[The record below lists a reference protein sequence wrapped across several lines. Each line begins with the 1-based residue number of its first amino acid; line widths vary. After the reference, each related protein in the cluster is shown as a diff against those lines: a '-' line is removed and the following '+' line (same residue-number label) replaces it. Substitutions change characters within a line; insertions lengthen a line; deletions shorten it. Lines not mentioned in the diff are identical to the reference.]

1 MNRLNNVNR
10 NDGYY
15 LCGENLAV
23 LSDQYRYITALLD
36 GFNLPANTCVFLQ
49 LNRGVI
55 GNAVNK
61 LAGGIMYVVNG
72 INLLGGTRI
81 GNIYIVNAN
90 NDIDVSDLLTNTL
103 RCDVIVNTVNHNV
116 TLPNNGTCTNAYI
129 TDSCDIEIA
138 EVYNGY
144 TFYTLSDIIRQKAGT
159 QCTDIFS
166 NLAILPAQF
175 GSINFATGSDY
186 VNKVMVYDS
195 YVDIQLY
202 FTVTRSIDYTTNV
215 IDYEFPM
222 VGDLAIFPIRRSG
235 DTTSRATGTAYF
247 NNSGMQIIFDTSG
260 NALSLFG
267 TFCCSGRIY
276 Y

>member
-23 LSDQYRYITALLD
+23 LSGQYRYITALLD

-49 LNRGVI
+49 LNSGVI

-61 LAGGIMYVVNG
+61 LAGGIMYVVNE
-72 INLLGGTRI
+72 INAQGGTRT

-138 EVYNGY
+138 VVYNRY

-166 NLAILPAQF
+166 NLAILPAQC
-175 GSINFATGSDY
+175 SINFETGSDY

-260 NALSLFG
+260 NALSLLG